1 MIKSATRLVLAVAI
15 LLTATAS
22 NAVAQIDNRNGN
34 QFDQFN
40 QMSPDG
46 NISQRSSRN
55 MADSLGTDKEIPKG
69 IKVWTVDQRFGDR
82 HQAELDT
89 MSYMYPNTI
98 FTTGLRGEYNTTGN
112 LGAPRINRIFINRAE
127 TDQFLFTQPYDY
139 IVSPVDQFHFT
150 NTLSPFTNLDYNTAG
165 NRTNGEDHFKAKFAV
180 NAGKRLGV
188 GFNVDYLYGRGFYS
202 SQSTS
207 HFKYLMYGSYIGD
220 RYQAHLIFSTLTQK
234 VTENGGITNDE
245 YIKHPESFDDNYAT
259 NEIPTVL
266 ERNWNRNNNLHVF
279 LTHRYNLGFNR
290 KVKMSKEEIEA
301 RKFAMASQKENQ
313 AQKDLEEARR
323 KAKREGR
330 EFDEKKFKKQTFS
343 GRPDNARVVNTSAPT
358 DSTSTKAPSE
368 RIAVNGKAAADSLRA
383 LEAKAAQ
390 DTMWMKNEYVPVT
403 SFIHTMKF
411 DTYRRIYQAYE
422 TPKDFYADTFNPA
435 GNYPGDSIYDKTT
448 HYRVQNTFA
457 ISLLEG
463 FNKWAKAGLKA
474 FVTSDLRHFTLPT
487 ETKIAKAYNEHNL
500 SIGGQLIKS
509 QGKTLHYDATLETWL
524 TGKDA
529 GQMKIDADADVNF
542 ALFGDTVRL
551 QASGFFHRLNPTF
564 YYRHYHSKHFWWDN
578 DDMSK
583 IIHTRIEGKFGY
595 EKTKTTVRVA
605 FDNIKN
611 HTFFAMG
618 YNVTDDFGRTGN
630 TLSVVQ
636 KSGAISLL
644 TLELQQKLKLGPL
657 HWDNVITYQK
667 SSDDMALPV
676 PDLNIYTNLFLR
688 FKIARVLKCDF
699 GADARFFTKYYAPD
713 YNPALGQYAVQTGEH
728 RTEVGNYPIVNVYA
742 NFHLQRTR
750 FFVMMSHINAG
761 QGKPDYF
768 LAPHYPLN
776 QRIFRFGVSWNFYN

>member
-82 HQAELDT
+82 RQAELDT

-188 GFNVDYLYGRGFYS
+188 GFNVDYMYGRGFYS

-220 RYQAHLIFSTLTQK
+220 RYQAHLIFSTITQK

-279 LTHRYNLGFNR
+279 LTHRFNLGFSR

-448 HYRVQNTFA
+448 HYRIQNTFA

-487 ETKIAKAYNEHNL
+487 ETEIAKAYNEHNL

-583 IIHTRIEGKFGY
+583 IIHTHIEGKFGY

-713 YNPALGQYAVQTGEH
+713 YSPALGQYAVQTGEN

>member
-82 HQAELDT
+82 RQAELDT

-188 GFNVDYLYGRGFYS
+188 GFNVDYMYGRGFYS

-368 RIAVNGKAAADSLRA
+368 RIAVNGKAAADSLNA

-583 IIHTRIEGKFGY
+583 IIHTRVEGKFGY

-713 YNPALGQYAVQTGEH
+713 YSPALGQYAVQTGEH

>member
-82 HQAELDT
+82 RQAELDT

-220 RYQAHLIFSTLTQK
+220 RYQAHLIFSTITQK

-279 LTHRYNLGFNR
+279 LTHRFNLGFSR

-487 ETKIAKAYNEHNL
+487 ETEIAKAYNEHNL

-595 EKTKTTVRVA
+595 EKTKTTVRIA

-713 YNPALGQYAVQTGEH
+713 YSPALGQYAVQTGEH

>member
-82 HQAELDT
+82 RQAELDT

-127 TDQFLFTQPYDY
+127 ADQFLFTQPYDY

-220 RYQAHLIFSTLTQK
+220 RYQAHLIFSTITQK

-279 LTHRYNLGFNR
+279 LTHRYNLGFSR

-343 GRPDNARVVNTSAPT
+343 GRPDNARVVNTSVPT

-383 LEAKAAQ
+383 IEAKAAQ

-448 HYRVQNTFA
+448 HYRIQNTFA

-487 ETKIAKAYNEHNL
+487 ETKIAKAYNEYNL

-644 TLELQQKLKLGPL
+644 TFELQQKLKLGPL

-713 YNPALGQYAVQTGEH
+713 YSPALGQYAVQTGNN

>member
-82 HQAELDT
+82 RQAELDT

-188 GFNVDYLYGRGFYS
+188 GFNVDYMYGRGFYS

-220 RYQAHLIFSTLTQK
+220 RYQAHLIFSTITQK

-279 LTHRYNLGFNR
+279 LTHRFNLGFSR

-448 HYRVQNTFA
+448 HYRIQNTFA

-487 ETKIAKAYNEHNL
+487 ETEIAKAYNEHNL

-713 YNPALGQYAVQTGEH
+713 YSPALGQYAVQTGNN

>member
-40 QMSPDG
+40 QMPPDG

-82 HQAELDT
+82 RQAELDT

-127 TDQFLFTQPYDY
+127 TDQFMFTQPYDY

-220 RYQAHLIFSTLTQK
+220 RYQAHLIFSTITQK

-279 LTHRYNLGFNR
+279 LTHRFNLGFNR

-343 GRPDNARVVNTSAPT
+343 GRPDNARIVNTNVPT
-358 DSTSTKAPSE
+358 DSTSAKTPSE
-368 RIAVNGKAAADSLRA
+368 RIAVTGKAAADSLRA
-383 LEAKAAQ
+383 LEAKAAL

-487 ETKIAKAYNEHNL
+487 ETEIAKAYNEHNL

-509 QGKTLHYDATLETWL
+509 QGKTLHYDATLEAWL

-713 YNPALGQYAVQTGEH
+713 YSPALGQYAVQTSNN

>member
-82 HQAELDT
+82 RQAELDT

-180 NAGKRLGV
+180 NAGKCLGV
-188 GFNVDYLYGRGFYS
+188 GFNVDYMYGRGFYS

-368 RIAVNGKAAADSLRA
+368 RIAVNGKAAADSLNA

-448 HYRVQNTFA
+448 HYRIQNTFA

-487 ETKIAKAYNEHNL
+487 ETEIAKAYNEHNL

-529 GQMKIDADADVNF
+529 GQMKIDADADINF

-595 EKTKTTVRVA
+595 EKTKTTVRVT

-713 YNPALGQYAVQTGEH
+713 YSPALGQYAVQTGEH
-728 RTEVGNYPIVNVYA
+728 RTEVGNYPIMNVYA

>member
-82 HQAELDT
+82 RQAELDT

-220 RYQAHLIFSTLTQK
+220 RYQAHLIFSTITQK

-279 LTHRYNLGFNR
+279 LTHRFNLGFSR

-487 ETKIAKAYNEHNL
+487 ETEIAKAYNEHNL

-611 HTFFAMG
+611 HTFFVMG

>member
-55 MADSLGTDKEIPKG
+55 MTDSLGTDKEIPKG

-82 HQAELDT
+82 RQAELDT

-188 GFNVDYLYGRGFYS
+188 GFNVDYMYGRGFYS

-220 RYQAHLIFSTLTQK
+220 RYQAHLIFSTITQK

-313 AQKDLEEARR
+313 AQKDLDEARR

-487 ETKIAKAYNEHNL
+487 ETEIAKAYNEHNL

-713 YNPALGQYAVQTGEH
+713 YSPALGQYAVQTGEN

>member
-82 HQAELDT
+82 RQAELDT

-188 GFNVDYLYGRGFYS
+188 GFNVDYMYGRGFYS

-220 RYQAHLIFSTLTQK
+220 RYQAHLIFSTITQK

-279 LTHRYNLGFNR
+279 LTHRFNLGFSR

-487 ETKIAKAYNEHNL
+487 ETEIAKAYNEHNL

-578 DDMSK
+578 NDMSK

-713 YNPALGQYAVQTGEH
+713 YSPALGQYAVQTGEN